1 MAVPHRTQV
10 AGVQLDPDH
19 ATAGLGGQ
27 RGPEAGGRLGE
38 EGRDT
43 AVEDAVGLVHLP
55 IDRQAH
61 HDALGAGLEDLDVE
75 KLVDAGTAVGQRRSV
90 TGGGGGCGHGRR
102 LTGPRY
108 PEHVPDAVDLR
119 SDTVTRPTP
128 AMRRAMAEADVGD
141 DDYGED
147 PTVRTLEEVFA
158 DRLGKPAALFVASG
172 VMANQIALRVLTE
185 PGTAVVAGRRQHVVA
200 YEFGAAAMNA
210 GIQFVALDDRDGM
223 LDVDAVRWA
232 RQAAE
237 HHQPAVSLISI
248 ENTHMAAS
256 GAPWSTARLRALVDA
271 AGPVPI
277 HMDGARLFN
286 AEVATGMPAA
296 EWASAATTVM
306 CCLSKGLCA
315 PVGSLL
321 AGSEEVMSEARLA
334 RKRLGGGMRQAGVL
348 AAPGLL
354 ALHEMVGRLHEDHVR
369 AARLA
374 DAVALRWPR
383 CGLDPASVRTNIVTF
398 THAEPEKLL
407 AHLEGQGVL
416 AHAIAPGTV
425 RFVTHRDVDD
435 AGVTHAIAALKDA
448 P

>member
-1 MAVPHRTQV
+1 
-10 AGVQLDPDH
+10 
-19 ATAGLGGQ
+19 
-27 RGPEAGGRLGE
+27 
-38 EGRDT
+38 
-43 AVEDAVGLVHLP
+43 
-55 IDRQAH
+55 
-61 HDALGAGLEDLDVE
+61 
-75 KLVDAGTAVGQRRSV
+75 
-90 TGGGGGCGHGRR
+90 
-102 LTGPRY
+102 
-108 PEHVPDAVDLR
+108 
-119 SDTVTRPTP
+119 
-128 AMRRAMAEADVGD
+128 
-141 DDYGED
+141 
-147 PTVRTLEEVFA
+147 
-158 DRLGKPAALFVASG
+158 
-172 VMANQIALRVLTE
+172 MANQIALRVLTE

-200 YEFGAAAMNA
+200 YEYGAAAMNA
-210 GIQFVALDDRDGM
+210 GVQFVEVDDEDGM
-223 LDVDAVRWA
+223 VDPDAVRWA

-237 HHQPAVSLISI
+237 HHQPAVSLVSI

-256 GAPWSTARLRALVDA
+256 GAPWSVARLQEVVDA

-286 AEVATGMPAA
+286 AEVATGVPAA

-321 AGSEEVMSEARLA
+321 AGSEDVIAEARLA

-354 ALHEMVGRLHEDHVR
+354 ALHDMVGRLHEDHAR

-374 DAVALRWPR
+374 EAVALRWPD

-407 AHLEGQGVL
+407 AHLEGHGVL
-416 AHAIAPGTV
+416 AHAIAPGTL

-435 AGVTHAIAALKDA
+435 GGVARAIAALDDA